1 MEMLM
6 RRNGLKSSPDTAW
19 RGRNE
24 MQTLWRASDTQEVPL
39 FPVLQTRD
47 MSKIS
52 SKREQAEEA
61 VPKTRLSIF

>member
-6 RRNGLKSSPDTAW
+6 RRNGLKSSPDTVW

-24 MQTLWRASDTQEVPL
+24 MQTLWRAPNVQEDPL

-47 MSKIS
+47 MSKIGN
-52 SKREQAEEA
+52 KMRAG
-61 VPKTRLSIF
+61 